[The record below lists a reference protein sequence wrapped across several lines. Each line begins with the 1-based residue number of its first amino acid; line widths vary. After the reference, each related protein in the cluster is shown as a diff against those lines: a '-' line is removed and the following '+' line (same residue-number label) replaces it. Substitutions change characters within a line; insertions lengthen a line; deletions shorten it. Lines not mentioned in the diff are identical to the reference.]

1 MVRRGCV
8 MMCAKVLIKY
18 IEHTRDIKKPTAV
31 LRKFVPFLTYMF
43 CRPNKNVWTWSV
55 DKNVWTWSTF
65 RNKKCGISE
74 WSFARRQ
81 TF

>member
-8 MMCAKVLIKY
+8 MMFAKILMKY

-43 CRPNKNVWTWSV
+43 FPDPCVS
-55 DKNVWTWSTF
+55 
-65 RNKKCGISE
+65 GIA
-74 WSFARRQ
+74 F
-81 TF
+81 